1 MVRLK
6 LCVDPRVL
14 RRESCTEPGCDSS
27 ADVLAVEGGEMG
39 LVEMLFLG
47 LAGVFWGVTGPS
59 EAIWVLML
67 ASKLWLAKGPLRR
80 SIFGDGT
87 AAPSDSIEGK
97 GIREESVM
105 SG

>member
-14 RRESCTEPGCDSS
+14 RRESLTEPGCDSS

-39 LVEMLFLG
+39 LVDMLFLG
-47 LAGVFWGVTGPS
+47 LAGVFWGVTGLLA
-59 EAIWVLML
+59 AICVLML
-67 ASKLWLAKGPLRR
+67 ASKSWLAKGPLRK
-80 SIFGDGT
+80 SSFGCGT
-87 AAPSDSIEGK
+87 VAPSDSMDGK